1 MTKVSFK
8 DLQERLDALEVI
20 YKNVIELDNDALSD
34 RLMRYR
40 SDNVQ
45 WVLNML
51 EESFRELLEALE
63 TEEANYQ

>member
-8 DLQERLDALEVI
+8 DLQERLDVLEII
-20 YKNVIELDNDALSD
+20 YKNVIELNNNELSD
-34 RLMRYR
+34 QLMAYR

-45 WVLNML
+45 WVLNIL
-51 EESFRELLEALE
+51 EESFRQLLEALE

>member
-1 MTKVSFK
+1 MSKVSFN
-8 DLQERLDALEVI
+8 DLQERLNVLEII
-20 YKNVIELDNDALSD
+20 YENVVELDNNELSD

-45 WVLNML
+45 WILNML
-51 EESFRELLEALE
+51 EELFRQLLEALE

>member
-8 DLQERLDALEVI
+8 DLQERLDVLEVI
-20 YKNVIELDNDALSD
+20 YKNVIELNNNELSD
-34 RLMRYR
+34 RLMSYR

-51 EESFRELLEALE
+51 EESFRQLLEALE

>member
-20 YKNVIELDNDALSD
+20 YKTVIELDTDALSN

-51 EESFRELLEALE
+51 EESFRQLLEALE

>member
-8 DLQERLDALEVI
+8 DLQERLDALEII
-20 YKNVIELDNDALSD
+20 YKNVIELNNNELSNQ
-34 RLMRYR
+34 LMSYR

-45 WVLNML
+45 WILNML
-51 EESFRELLEALE
+51 EESFRQLLEALE

>member
-8 DLQERLDALEVI
+8 DLQERLDTLEII
-20 YKNVIELDNDALSD
+20 YENVIELNNTELSD
-34 RLMRYR
+34 RLMSYR

-51 EESFRELLEALE
+51 EEPFRQLLEALE
-63 TEEANYQ
+63 TEEANY

>member
-8 DLQERLDALEVI
+8 DLQERLDILEII
-20 YKNVIELDNDALSD
+20 YENVIELNNNELSK
-34 RLMRYR
+34 RLMSYR

-45 WVLNML
+45 WLLNML
-51 EESFRELLEALE
+51 EEPFRQLLEALE

>member
-34 RLMRYR
+34 CLMRYR

-51 EESFRELLEALE
+51 EESFRQLLEALE

>member
-20 YKNVIELDNDALSD
+20 YKNVIELDNNVLSD

-51 EESFRELLEALE
+51 EESFRQLLEALE

>member
-51 EESFRELLEALE
+51 EESFRQLLEALE

>member
-8 DLQERLDALEVI
+8 DLQERLDTLEII
-20 YKNVIELDNDALSD
+20 YKNVIELDNDALSNC
-34 RLMRYR
+34 LMRYR

-51 EESFRELLEALE
+51 EESFRQLLEALE
-63 TEEANYQ
+63 TEEANY

>member
-8 DLQERLDALEVI
+8 DLQERLDTLEII
-20 YKNVIELDNDALSD
+20 YENVIELNNNELSD
-34 RLMRYR
+34 RLMSYR

-51 EESFRELLEALE
+51 EEPFRQLLEALE
-63 TEEANYQ
+63 TEEANY

>member
-20 YKNVIELDNDALSD
+20 YKNVIELDNNVLSD

-51 EESFRELLEALE
+51 EEPFRQLLEALE

>member
-8 DLQERLDALEVI
+8 DLQERLDTLEII
-20 YKNVIELDNDALSD
+20 YENVIELNNNELSN
-34 RLMRYR
+34 RLMSYR

-45 WVLNML
+45 WILNML
-51 EESFRELLEALE
+51 EEPFRQLLEALE

>member
-8 DLQERLDALEVI
+8 DLQERLDTLEII
-20 YKNVIELDNDALSD
+20 YENVIELDNNVLSD
-34 RLMRYR
+34 RLMCYR

-51 EESFRELLEALE
+51 EEPFRQLLEALE

>member
-8 DLQERLDALEVI
+8 DLQERLDVLEII
-20 YKNVIELDNDALSD
+20 YKNVIELNNNELSD
-34 RLMRYR
+34 QLMSYR

-45 WVLNML
+45 WILNML
-51 EESFRELLEALE
+51 EESFRQLLEALE

>member
-8 DLQERLDALEVI
+8 DLQERLDALEII
-20 YKNVIELDNDALSD
+20 YKNVIELDNNVLSD

-51 EESFRELLEALE
+51 EEPFRQLLEALE

>member
-8 DLQERLDALEVI
+8 DLQERLDVLEII
-20 YKNVIELDNDALSD
+20 YKNVIELNNNELSNQ
-34 RLMRYR
+34 LMSYR

-45 WVLNML
+45 WILNML
-51 EESFRELLEALE
+51 EESFRQLLEALE

>member
-8 DLQERLDALEVI
+8 DLQERLDTLEII
-20 YKNVIELDNDALSD
+20 YKNVIELDNNVLSD

-51 EESFRELLEALE
+51 EESFRQLLEALE

>member
-8 DLQERLDALEVI
+8 DLQERLDALEII
-20 YKNVIELDNDALSD
+20 YENVIELNNNELSN
-34 RLMRYR
+34 RLMSYR

-45 WVLNML
+45 WILNML
-51 EESFRELLEALE
+51 EEPFRQLLEALE

>member
-8 DLQERLDALEVI
+8 DLQERLDTLEII
-20 YKNVIELDNDALSD
+20 YKNVIELNNNEISD
-34 RLMRYR
+34 SLMGYR

-51 EESFRELLEALE
+51 EESFRQLLEALE
-63 TEEANYQ
+63 TEEANY

>member
-1 MTKVSFK
+1 MTKASFK

-51 EESFRELLEALE
+51 EESFRQLLEALE

>member
-8 DLQERLDALEVI
+8 DLQERLDTLEII
-20 YKNVIELDNDALSD
+20 YENVIKLNNNELSD
-34 RLMRYR
+34 CLMGYR

-51 EESFRELLEALE
+51 EESFRQLLEALE
-63 TEEANYQ
+63 TEEANY

>member
-8 DLQERLDALEVI
+8 DLQERLDALEII
-20 YKNVIELDNDALSD
+20 YENVIELNNNELSD
-34 RLMRYR
+34 RLMSYR

-45 WVLNML
+45 WILNML
-51 EESFRELLEALE
+51 EEPFRQLLEALE

>member
-20 YKNVIELDNDALSD
+20 YKNVIELDNDALSN

-51 EESFRELLEALE
+51 EESFRQLLEALE

>member
-8 DLQERLDALEVI
+8 DLQERLDILEII
-20 YKNVIELDNDALSD
+20 YKNVIELNNNELSD
-34 RLMRYR
+34 RLMSYR

-51 EESFRELLEALE
+51 EEPFRQLLEALE
-63 TEEANYQ
+63 TEEANY

>member
-8 DLQERLDALEVI
+8 DLQERLDVLEVI

-34 RLMRYR
+34 CLMRYR

-51 EESFRELLEALE
+51 EESFRQLLEALE

>member
-8 DLQERLDALEVI
+8 DLQERLDVLEII
-20 YKNVIELDNDALSD
+20 YENVIELNNDELSK
-34 RLMRYR
+34 RLMSYR

-45 WVLNML
+45 WLLNML
-51 EESFRELLEALE
+51 EEPFRQLLEALE

>member
-51 EESFRELLEALE
+51 EEPFRQLLEALE

>member
-8 DLQERLDALEVI
+8 DLQERLDVLEII
-20 YKNVIELDNDALSD
+20 YENVIDLNNDELSR
-34 RLMRYR
+34 RLMSYR

-45 WVLNML
+45 WLLNML
-51 EESFRELLEALE
+51 EESFRQLLEALE